1 MSKTVVGLFPSTAV
15 AQNVQKQLISQGYDS
30 SDIRIAANDHSEHYG
45 AGEDAGIGEKISHF
59 FKGLTGGDDDVHE
72 HYANGVNQG
81 GALLTVKTDDDEAAE
96 VAELLREK
104 GARNIE
110 GDTGYSRGTEYSR
123 GSDDSRDGGFTSNT
137 TGAQDISTGSAG
149 TGIIG
154 TGTTGYDA
162 GTTGYGTTSAGYDTD
177 ARGFDRSSVA
187 GEQSIPVV
195 EENLVVGKREV
206 DRGGVRVYSHVV
218 ETPVSTD
225 VTLRDENIRVER
237 RPVDRAATA
246 DDFVSDRAYELRASG
261 EEAVVGKTSR
271 VIEEVRVGKDSTQR
285 TEAINDS
292 VRHTEV
298 EVEEIPGSLR
308 TNSVD
313 SYK

>member
-15 AQNVQKQLISQGYDS
+15 AQSVQQKLVAQGHDA
-30 SDIRIAANDHSEHYG
+30 SDIRIAANDHNEHYG
-45 AGEDAGIGEKISHF
+45 AGEGVGVGEKISHF
-59 FKGLTGGDDDVHE
+59 FKGLTGGDDEAHE

-81 GALLTVKTDDDEAAE
+81 GALLTVKADDDDAAE
-96 VAELLREK
+96 VADFLREN

-110 GDTGYSRGTEYSR
+110 GGGGSSSRSGYASGTTGTEDLS
-123 GSDDSRDGGFTSNT
+123 
-137 TGAQDISTGSAG
+137 TGAAG

-154 TGTTGYDA
+154 S
-162 GTTGYGTTSAGYDTD
+162 GTTGYGSDYTAGTAGYNTGSAGYDRTSD
-177 ARGFDRSSVA
+177 LSAT

-206 DRGGVRVYSHVV
+206 DRGGVRIYSHVV

-225 VTLRDENIRVER
+225 VTLRDENILVER

-246 DDFVSDRAYELRASG
+246 DDFVSDRSYELRASG
-261 EEAVVGKTSR
+261 EEAVVGKASR
-271 VIEEVRVGKDSTQR
+271 VVEEVRVGKDTTQR
-285 TEAINDS
+285 TEAIHDS

-298 EVEEIPGSLR
+298 EVEEIPGASVR
-308 TNSVD
+308 TD
-313 SYK
+313 TTKSYS